1 MKTPVRV
8 LASLAAAFL
17 LCAGLPAAR
26 ASTTPLVLTY
36 SIREARAYAF
46 KVSLSKQEL
55 QLVPPCDPSKDP
67 YGCDTSKYEHAP
79 NCPAN
84 LALGRTKPG
93 PEPAPPGTSV
103 VVTGGASNHIGDE
116 PNQSSPVRLNRLL
129 ALGRLGHSGV
139 FPSAGGFA
147 SDQYVD
153 LNGRRTPAAHT
164 QSEAFSNLPDY
175 EERCYPTPVNPS
187 SWEHF
192 LSRSGDGPATYHLAE
207 CFGSQCTFGAGVSV
221 EHALSLVD
229 LHEKAGAVFGS
240 VQSELQGL
248 VLIPGVAKLD
258 LLETYI
264 SVHSDGTTNGLKWS
278 VATTVGGLTIAG
290 QKVALPA
297 GASIP
302 IQGVTIGIVPSFVL
316 PSDGGHAISIVAPG
330 LAVMSDQQ
338 SVFFGGAE
346 LYGTFD
352 REPPASFNPFPPS
365 IVPPQ
370 MIIPSIAPPPVV
382 PIPPTTVP
390 VSQTAPAPEFAI
402 RMYDTGQAA
411 VAAILAAGAAAM
423 LLIFVRWSHRW
434 AWGRRVCA
442 VQPFKGIDW
451 LYRAFVKT

>member
-1 MKTPVRV
+1 MKAPARV
-8 LASLAAAFL
+8 LAGLAAAFL

-26 ASTTPLVLTY
+26 ASTPLVLTY

-67 YGCDTSKYEHAP
+67 YGCDTSQYAHAP

-93 PEPAPPGTSV
+93 PEPAPPGNAV
-103 VVTGGASNHIGDE
+103 LVTGGASNHVGDE

-129 ALGRLGHSGV
+129 ALGRLGDSGA

-153 LNGRRTPAAHT
+153 LSGRRTPAAHT
-164 QSEAFSNLPDY
+164 QSEAFSNLPEY

-229 LHEKAGAVFGS
+229 LHEKAGEVFGS

-248 VLIPGVAKLD
+248 DLIPGVAKIDSLA
-258 LLETYI
+258 TYI
-264 SVHSDGTTNGLKWS
+264 SVQSDGTTKDLRWT
-278 VATTVGGLTIAG
+278 VATTVSGLTIAG

-316 PSDGGHAISIVAPG
+316 PSDGGHAISIVAPDG
-330 LAVMSDQQ
+330 SISVM
-338 SVFFGGAE
+338 
-346 LYGTFD
+346 TN
-352 REPPASFNPFPPS
+352 AS
-365 IVPPQ
+365 
-370 MIIPSIAPPPVV
+370 
-382 PIPPTTVP
+382 TT
-390 VSQTAPAPEFAI
+390 A
-402 RMYDTGQAA
+402 
-411 VAAILAAGAAAM
+411 AAIYFP
-423 LLIFVRWSHRW
+423 IHR
-434 AWGRRVCA
+434 RRSSA
-442 VQPFKGIDW
+442 VDGFHCGTPRARDSCPRSSCSAPNGQSQPQNTPRPISSTETS
-451 LYRAFVKT
+451 V